1 MDDRGKR
8 GEEERG
14 VRNTENKA
22 PVQGAKRRPRG
33 VKEILTRNMS
43 LTALILALILGGVI
57 MFLCGYNPF
66 EAYGA
71 IMRGAFGGKKA
82 VCQTLVQATPLI
94 FAGLAYTV
102 AKRANLINLGIE
114 GQLYI
119 GALGTTVVALLP
131 LNLPAAIWIPL
142 ALLCGMI
149 AGGLYAGIVGFMKV
163 KFGSN
168 EVIATM
174 MLNTI
179 AVNFVEYA
187 VNYPLKEE
195 GKSIAQT
202 AKFAEAIWLPK
213 IVEKTQLTIA
223 VLIAVAACILIK
235 LLLDRTVIGYDIK
248 CVGQNLKASETAGIK
263 IGRVMITAMLIS
275 GAIAGLLGG
284 THVMGVDRRLIAGF
298 SSGYGFDGIAVAAL
312 AADSPVAVIF
322 SGIIFGAL
330 RAGCMV
336 LNRTTGVPT
345 EFIDVIQAFIIL
357 LVAAPLLVKEILRM
371 RQDRAVRKGALA

>member
-1 MDDRGKR
+1 MRVSSFFK
-8 GEEERG
+8 
-14 VRNTENKA
+14 K
-22 PVQGAKRRPRG
+22 
-33 VKEILTRNMS
+33 NMS
-43 LTALILALILGGVI
+43 ITALFMALVLGGAV

-71 IMRGAFGGKKA
+71 IVQGAFAGKKA
-82 VCQTLVQATPLI
+82 ICQTLVQATPLI

-119 GALGTTVVALLP
+119 GALGTSMIALLP
-131 LNLPAAIWIPL
+131 LNLPMGVWIPA
-142 ALLCGMI
+142 ALLVGMLF
-149 AGGLYAGIVGFMKV
+149 GGLYAGLVGFMKV
-163 KFGSN
+163 RFGSN

-179 AVNFVEYA
+179 AENFVEYA

-202 AKFAEAIWLPK
+202 EKFAEALWLPK
-213 IVEKTQLTIA
+213 LVDKTQLTIA
-223 VLIAVAACILIK
+223 ILIAVAACVLIK
-235 LLLDRTVIGYDIK
+235 LLMDRTQIGYEIR
-248 CVGQNLKASETAGIK
+248 CVGRNLKASETAGIR
-263 IGRVMITAMLIS
+263 IGKVMVISMLIS

-284 THVMGVDRRLIAGF
+284 THVLGVDRRLIGGF

-312 AADSPVAVIF
+312 AADSPLAVIV
-322 SGIIFGAL
+322 SGIVFGAL

-336 LNRTTGVPT
+336 LNRTTGIPT
-345 EFIDVIQAFIIL
+345 EFIDVIQALIIL
-357 LVAAPLLVKEILRM
+357 FVAAPLLVRELLGMWSRKTAAKGG
-371 RQDRAVRKGALA
+371 RQK

>member
-1 MDDRGKR
+1 MNNGKMKF
-8 GEEERG
+8 GF
-14 VRNTENKA
+14 RNVLEK
-22 PVQGAKRRPRG
+22 
-33 VKEILTRNMS
+33 NMS
-43 LTALILALILGGVI
+43 LTALGLALILGGII
-57 MFLCGYNPF
+57 MAICGYQPF

-71 IMRGAFGGKKA
+71 IFQGAFGGKKA
-82 VCQTLVQATPLI
+82 ICQTLVQATPLI

-114 GQLYI
+114 GQLYM
-119 GALGTTVVALLP
+119 GALGTTLIAFMP
-131 LNLPAAIWIPL
+131 LNLPPMLWIL
-142 ALLCGMI
+142 FSLLGGMLF
-149 AGGLYAGIVGFMKV
+149 GGLYAGIVGFMKV

-179 AVNFVEYA
+179 AVNFVDYA

-195 GKSIAQT
+195 GKTIAQT
-202 AKFAEAIWLPK
+202 AKFSEAVWLPK
-213 IVEKTQLTIA
+213 LIDKTQLTVAI
-223 VLIAVAACILIK
+223 LIAVAACILIK
-235 LLLDRTVIGYDIK
+235 LLLDRTVIGYEIK
-248 CVGQNLKASETAGIK
+248 CVGQNLKASETAGIR
-263 IGRVMITAMLIS
+263 IGAVMITAMLIS

-284 THVMGVDRRLIAGF
+284 THVLGIDRRLIGSF

-345 EFIDVIQAFIIL
+345 EFIEVIQALIIL
-357 LVAAPLLVKEILRM
+357 LVAAPLLVKEVLGM
-371 RQDRAVRKGALA
+371 KKNKVAVKGGK

>member
-1 MDDRGKR
+1 M
-8 GEEERG
+8 
-14 VRNTENKA
+14 NTKETKY
-22 PVQGAKRRPRG
+22 GFRDILAK
-33 VKEILTRNMS
+33 NMS
-43 LTALILALILGGVI
+43 LTALVAALILGGII
-57 MFLCGYNPF
+57 MALCGYQPF

-71 IMRGAFGGKKA
+71 IMQGAFGGKKA
-82 VCQTLVQATPLI
+82 ICQTLVQATPLI

-102 AKRANLINLGIE
+102 AKRASLINLGIE

-119 GALGTTVVALLP
+119 GALGTTLIALLP
-131 LNLPAAIWIPL
+131 LRLPAVLWIPVC
-142 ALLCGMI
+142 LLGGMVF
-149 AGGLYAGIVGFMKV
+149 GGLYAGIVGFMKV

-179 AVNFVEYA
+179 AINFVDYA

-195 GKSIAQT
+195 GKTIAQT
-202 AKFAEAIWLPK
+202 VKFSEAVWLPK
-213 IVEKTQLTIA
+213 LIDKTQLTVAIL
-223 VLIAVAACILIK
+223 VAVAACILIK
-235 LLLDRTVIGYDIK
+235 LFLDRTVMGYEIK
-248 CVGQNLKASETAGIK
+248 CVGQNLQASETAGIR
-263 IGRVMITAMLIS
+263 IGTVMVTAMVIS

-284 THVMGVDRRLIAGF
+284 THVLGMDRRLTAGF

-336 LNRTTGVPT
+336 LNRTTGIPT
-345 EFIDVIQAFIIL
+345 EFIDVIQALIIL
-357 LVAAPLLVKEILRM
+357 LVAAPLLVKEVLRIQDHKKAVKGG
-371 RQDRAVRKGALA
+371 RQA

>member
-1 MDDRGKR
+1 MSGT
-8 GEEERG
+8 GS
-14 VRNTENKA
+14 KA
-22 PVQGAKRRPRG
+22 SAPGAAKQSYG
-33 VKEILTRNMS
+33 VKAILAKNMS
-43 LTALILALILGGVI
+43 FTALILALILGGVI
-57 MFLCGYNPF
+57 MSICGYNPF

-71 IMRGAFGGKKA
+71 IMKGAFGGKKA
-82 VCQTLVQATPLI
+82 ICQTLVQATPLI

-119 GALGTTVVALLP
+119 GALGTSMFALLP
-131 LNLPAAIWIPL
+131 LNLTPVLWIML
-142 ALLCGMI
+142 ALLCGMVF
-149 AGGLYAGIVGFMKV
+149 GGLYAGLVGFMKV
-163 KFGSN
+163 RFGSN

-202 AKFAEAIWLPK
+202 AKFTEAIWLPK
-213 IVEKTQLTIA
+213 IVDKTQLTIA
-223 VLIAVAACILIK
+223 IIIAAAACILIK
-235 LLLDRTVIGYDIK
+235 LLLDRTVIGYEIK
-248 CVGQNLKASETAGIK
+248 CVGQNLKASETAGIR
-263 IGRVMITAMLIS
+263 IGKVMIIAMLIS

-312 AADSPVAVIF
+312 AADRPVAVIL

-345 EFIDVIQAFIIL
+345 EFIDVIQALIIL

-371 RQDRAVRKGALA
+371 NRKHTATSVKGGRTALTR

>member
-1 MDDRGKR
+1 MSGT
-8 GEEERG
+8 GS
-14 VRNTENKA
+14 KA
-22 PVQGAKRRPRG
+22 SAPGAAKQPYG
-33 VKEILTRNMS
+33 VKAILAKNMS
-43 LTALILALILGGVI
+43 FTALILALILGGVI
-57 MFLCGYNPF
+57 MSICGYNPF

-71 IMRGAFGGKKA
+71 IMKGAFGGKKA
-82 VCQTLVQATPLI
+82 ICQTLVQATPLI

-119 GALGTTVVALLP
+119 GALGTSMFALLP
-131 LNLPAAIWIPL
+131 LSLTPVLWIML
-142 ALLCGMI
+142 ALLCGMVF
-149 AGGLYAGIVGFMKV
+149 GGMYAGLVGFMKV
-163 KFGSN
+163 RFGSN

-202 AKFAEAIWLPK
+202 AKFTEAIWLPK
-213 IVEKTQLTIA
+213 IVDKTQLTIA
-223 VLIAVAACILIK
+223 IIIAAAACVLIK
-235 LLLDRTVIGYDIK
+235 LLFDRTVIGYEIK
-248 CVGQNLKASETAGIK
+248 CVGKNLKASETAGIR
-263 IGRVMITAMLIS
+263 IGKVMIIAMLIS

-312 AADSPVAVIF
+312 AADRPVAVIL

-345 EFIDVIQAFIIL
+345 EFIDVIQALIIL
-357 LVAAPLLVKEILRM
+357 LVAAPLLVKETLRM
-371 RQDRAVRKGALA
+371 NRKHTATSVKGGRTA